1 MNDQGYSP
9 LLPYQKKITKLIDEN
24 FYSDSYQIKNKLK
37 LKKYQRTFR
46 LFKLLNDRASYGQ
59 YEIRFLL
66 TYKKKQER
74 IIFAY
79 EEQGKKA
86 VQNEHMTSISCIGYI
101 YLFTQIF
108 LENCTGRFQ
117 KNILIHSV
125 KEKYQHKKTSVYSDK
140 DLKNTTI
147 ETFNLIKNEKT
158 QRIRDWTGDS
168 PDLNYIKN
176 LWDYRTQYKKR
187 MRFYKEFLI
196 AGVFP
201 DVMGLCQLCISI
213 HLICQGFLIYPIAI
227 LAFVTLQ
234 RVIIIVSQYQQYRS
248 SNLHEKDNKL
258 LSALFLNFL
267 NLNDTNLPEYVNILE
282 PIYLICEIFVDYKKE
297 LKQGYQQLEEDK
309 DLSLDEQIK
318 LLKLLSQFKDQSS
331 VYIVKY
337 DLIANPNKFI
347 VHNIVTKEAILQYLY
362 EAKCIPEIFF
372 PNTSYLNLDF
382 KQILINRSILQLND
396 DYQYRQF
403 KGFYTVKKQIQQI
416 QFQILV
422 FHKTL
427 SKIFGMNPS
436 QIIYDLYG
444 MQGEY

>member
-74 IIFAY
+74 IIFACKHMEDRVKVVIFDDESTFQTFRY
-79 EEQGKKA
+79 PNNAYSLKGLKK
-86 VQNEHMTSISCIGYI
+86 MKS
-101 YLFTQIF
+101 
-108 LENCTGRFQ
+108 
-117 KNILIHSV
+117 
-125 KEKYQHKKTSVYSDK
+125 KYQHKKTSVYSDK